1 MLFYIVVTVKGTK
14 VVTFLEILIKK
25 IDFNNVKQFLDN
37 ECSITVETLEYN

>member
-1 MLFYIVVTVKGTK
+1 MLLHIVVTVKGTK

-37 ECSITVETLEYN
+37 ECSVTVQTLEHN